1 MPYSLEVVDNKG
13 NIFSKK
19 TTLSEIETF
28 REKSFT
34 LLPGQNKC
42 ERGCGHEF
50 LSMPDLNNYI
60 LNDMLSIQCRLTP
73 S

>member
-1 MPYSLEVVDNKG
+1 MPFSLEMVDNNG

-19 TTLSEIETF
+19 VSLSQIETN
-28 REKSFT
+28 REEQFT
-34 LLPGQNKC
+34 LLPGKN
-42 ERGCGHEF
+42 ESEGCGYLKF

-73 S
+73 